1 MLSLTSSLLMLS
13 KHHQVARQGR
23 YYQPQFADK
32 ETEAQRVCIS
42 YSSSVTEIKSSQ
54 GSFFY
59 IGSLV
64 GQHSHVALGDKQ
76 PLGSYLAKRSQT
88 WDADST
94 GRCISDSTI
103 CVSPDEMLSRAQFFS
118 LPNRNKALC
127 RDDGIL

>member
-1 MLSLTSSLLMLS
+1 MWVSTAMWFWGTSTLW
-13 KHHQVARQGR
+13 A
-23 YYQPQFADK
+23 A
-32 ETEAQRVCIS
+32 T
-42 YSSSVTEIKSSQ
+42 SQ
-54 GSFFY
+54 
-59 IGSLV
+59 
-64 GQHSHVALGDKQ
+64 K
-76 PLGSYLAKRSQT
+76 KSQT